1 MRSRP
6 FRTSHL
12 LAAVAVATMFAGTP
26 STAVAAAPGCEQGTA
41 KGVWELPDS
50 GMDNGYID
58 GFLFLSTS
66 PSTLP
71 RYHFTAALTDVP
83 TPCLSCITGKI
94 NGYLDDGFGPAPDF
108 VVRGSYSG
116 LFLSG
121 KGTFQAQV
129 YTPAGTAPVGKI
141 NGSFADAPG
150 STVKG
155 SFKGDWQICN

>member
-1 MRSRP
+1 
-6 FRTSHL
+6 